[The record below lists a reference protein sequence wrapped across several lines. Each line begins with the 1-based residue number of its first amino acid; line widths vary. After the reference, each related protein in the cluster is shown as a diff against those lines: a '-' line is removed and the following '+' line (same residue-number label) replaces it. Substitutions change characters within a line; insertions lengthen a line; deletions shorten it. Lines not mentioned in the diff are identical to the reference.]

1 MDCHISKVA
10 YNAIQIDSSNFN
22 DIIIDSNIIS
32 TWDSDNTGSTS
43 ESELYAG
50 GRAVRININADQP
63 LTFISILNNTFTKTY
78 NNNEFVDGLGTTNTT
93 GYDNGNVLKI
103 TVSDNSI
110 ANVTLA
116 ENKHNGSKLLSTDG
130 NYVILPPSSP
140 GVTFETVS
148 DSELYGQTV
157 SELTDGLNISKVY
170 SYNNVPLSDYVYD
183 VTGALNYI
191 NSYSGFSSLSAMQSG
206 YYLPVKMKLLDG
218 IDADKLS
225 ITIVG
230 KETKKLVLDNSD
242 KATLKNGYLN
252 LVLFVTG
259 ECESFEVIVDFD
271 GNETNYAASTYILS
285 LPWLKFNEGIKSAPL
300 ADQPANGSVNPIT
313 PSRNIRSISRMRI

>member
-157 SELTDGLNISKVY
+157 SELTDGLNISKV
-170 SYNNVPLSDYVYD
+170 
-183 VTGALNYI
+183 
-191 NSYSGFSSLSAMQSG
+191 
-206 YYLPVKMKLLDG
+206 
-218 IDADKLS
+218 
-225 ITIVG
+225 
-230 KETKKLVLDNSD
+230 
-242 KATLKNGYLN
+242 
-252 LVLFVTG
+252 
-259 ECESFEVIVDFD
+259 
-271 GNETNYAASTYILS
+271 
-285 LPWLKFNEGIKSAPL
+285 
-300 ADQPANGSVNPIT
+300 
-313 PSRNIRSISRMRI
+313 